1 MPAKELPSLSAYF
14 EESVK
19 AATWLTKADTAQV
32 EVARILI
39 SNLLAATDS
48 REIVSLSKT
57 LTEVFQHLGL
67 NVAGRTGK
75 AEAES
80 EVSPLDYIK
89 QRSAVRKSTA
99 TPRKQAAKSAKSGK
113 RSKPAS

>member
-1 MPAKELPSLSAYF
+1 MPTDKTPKLLSDF
-14 EESVK
+14 ESSVK

-39 SNLLAATDS
+39 SNLLSATEA
-48 REIVSLSKT
+48 REIVALSKT
-57 LTEVFQHLGL
+57 LTEVLQHLGL

-75 AEAES
+75 AEPES

-89 QRSAVRKSTA
+89 QRSAVRKSSTQTGKQTA
-99 TPRKQAAKSAKSGK
+99 KPSKSRPRSSG
-113 RSKPAS
+113 AS